1 MGKQGYDAK
10 TIKVLGG
17 IEAVRKRPGMYIGDT
32 ALRGLHHLIEE
43 VVDNSIDE
51 AMAGFGDKIEVILNA
66 DGSASIVDQG
76 RGIPVG
82 MHSQAKKPA
91 VEVVLTTLHA
101 GGKFDHKTYRV
112 AGGLHGVGLS
122 VVNALSEWLEV
133 DIHLGGKL
141 YHQDYERGKPAS
153 KLQVVSKTKKT
164 GTRITFKPD
173 DDIFPDAEFR
183 YETLLTR
190 LRELA
195 FLNPNVTII
204 LRDLRTQREET
215 FRFAGGIKSFV
226 KYLNEGK
233 TPLHKNII
241 YIQKKADNIEVEV
254 ALQYND
260 AYGENVLSYVN
271 NIHTHEGGT
280 HLAGFRSALTRTLN
294 NYARKEGMLK
304 GGKAP
309 GGDDLREGLTA
320 VISAK
325 IPDPQFEGQTKTKLG
340 NSEVQGLVESIVNEQ
355 LGIYLEEHPGPARR
369 IVDKALLAL
378 RAREAA
384 RKARELTR
392 RKGVL
397 ASGNLPGKLADCSTR
412 DRESSEVFI
421 VEGISAGG
429 NAKQGRDRRFQA
441 ILPLKGKI
449 LNVEKARIDKMLG
462 HEEIRVIISALGCGI
477 GHEEFNA
484 EKLRYGKVIIMT
496 DADVDGS
503 HIRTLLLTFF
513 FRNMPQLIEE
523 GRIYIAQPPLYR
535 VKRRNRE
542 EYVFSDKEM
551 DRALTDLG
559 LDGTSLEIVGKGS
572 RAGTVLEEKKLRS
585 VVEALDRL
593 EDAAKILQHRAVPF
607 RELLTYYLANSRI
620 PRYWV
625 RTGKGGKCVAD
636 SRQLAAA
643 VKNEGVEEIEDAVTE
658 IHQSKDIERDLK
670 SLKSLGLDLKKFF
683 SRRDH
688 RKKTRPSYILTSN
701 GERAEIDGIREILPV
716 LRNLGQKGVD
726 VQRYKG
732 LGEMNAEQLRV
743 TTMAPAS
750 RTLMQIK
757 VEDAVKADRMFT
769 MLMGDQVAPR
779 REFIER
785 NALDVRMLDV

>member
-1 MGKQGYDAK
+1 MTKVRYDAK

-32 ALRGLHHLIEE
+32 GMRGLHHLVEE

-51 AMAGFGDKIEVILNA
+51 AMSGYGSKIEITLNV
-66 DGSASIVDQG
+66 DGSASVIDEG

-82 MHSQAKKPA
+82 VHAGMKKPA

-112 AGGLHGVGLS
+112 SGGLHGVGLS

-133 DIHLGGKL
+133 DIHSGGKL

-153 KLQVVSKTKKT
+153 DLNAVGKSKKT
-164 GTRITFKPD
+164 GTKITFKPD
-173 DDIFPDAEFR
+173 PKIFPEHIFR
-183 YETLLTR
+183 YDILLTR
-190 LRELA
+190 MRELA
-195 FLNPNVTII
+195 FLNPNVTITLGD
-204 LRDLRTQREET
+204 LRDGKREV
-215 FRFAGGIKSFV
+215 FRFSGGIKSFV
-226 KYLNEGK
+226 KYLNESK
-233 TPLHKNII
+233 SALHKDII
-241 YIQKKADNIEVEV
+241 YIQKAANGIEVEL
-254 ALQYND
+254 AFQYND
-260 AYGENVLSYVN
+260 GYGENVLSYVN

-304 GGKAP
+304 GGKTP
-309 GGDDLREGLTA
+309 GGDDLREGITA
-320 VISAK
+320 VISVK
-325 IPDPQFEGQTKTKLG
+325 IPEPQFEGQTKTKLG

-355 LGIYLEEHPGPARR
+355 LGIYLEEHPKSARR
-369 IVDKALLAL
+369 IVDKALVAL

-392 RKGVL
+392 RKGAL
-397 ASGNLPGKLADCSTR
+397 ASGNLPGKLADCSTK
-412 DRESSEVFI
+412 DRESSEVFL

-449 LNVEKARIDKMLG
+449 LNVEKARIDRMLG
-462 HEEIRVIISALGCGI
+462 HEEIRTIISALGCGI
-477 GHEEFNA
+477 GIEEFNA
-484 EKLRYGKVIIMT
+484 EKLRYGKIIIMT

-513 FRNMPQLIEE
+513 FRHMVELIEQ

-535 VKRRNRE
+535 VRRRRRE

-551 DRALTDLG
+551 DRTLTDLG
-559 LDGTSLEIVGKGS
+559 LDGTTLEINTGPKKS
-572 RAGTVLEEKKLRS
+572 KPLDEKALRA
-585 VVEALDRL
+585 VVEALDEL
-593 EDAAKILQHRAVPF
+593 EDSRRLVERRGVPF
-607 RELLTYYLANSRI
+607 KAVLEHYIESGRM

-625 RTGKGGKCVAD
+625 RSNGGGTLVEND
-636 SRQLAAA
+636 RQLAAA
-643 VKNEGVEEIEDAVTE
+643 LKGVGDRDADDVVVELHEGREIEKRWKFLRKAHLALESFFDRRGSREKASAAYTLVSGTE
-658 IHQSKDIERDLK
+658 HVELD
-670 SLKSLGLDLKKFF
+670 GL
-683 SRRDH
+683 H
-688 RKKTRPSYILTSN
+688 
-701 GERAEIDGIREILPV
+701 EILPA
-716 LRNLGQKGVD
+716 LRALGQKGID

-743 TTMAPAS
+743 TTMDPAT
-750 RTLMQIK
+750 RTLMQVMI
-757 VEDAVKADRMFT
+757 EDAVKADRMFT
-769 MLMGDQVAPR
+769 VLMGDNVAPR
-779 REFIER
+779 RAFIEQ